1 MALELM
7 DELAARDILGGSFS
21 TAPSM
26 YPETH
31 FLSFITLHLSCCT
44 SPDEVEESML
54 QQMQAP
60 RDPPLARILRKSCR

>member
-7 DELAARDILGGSFS
+7 DELAARDILGGCFS

-31 FLSFITLHLSCCT
+31 FLSFITLHLAAPHLMKWRNPCCGA
-44 SPDEVEESML
+44 EENW
-54 QQMQAP
+54 QE
-60 RDPPLARILRKSCR
+60 